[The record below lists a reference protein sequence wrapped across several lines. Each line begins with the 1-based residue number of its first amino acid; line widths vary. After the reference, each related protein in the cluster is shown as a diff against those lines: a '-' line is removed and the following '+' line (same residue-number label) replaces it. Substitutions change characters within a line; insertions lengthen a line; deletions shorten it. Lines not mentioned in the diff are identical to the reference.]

1 MFQHFPDVVEA
12 FERSYR
18 SGSHSDHP
26 AVGTA
31 QLIDEVAA
39 HRDIFGVH
47 LVPFDRVAF
56 YRFKG
61 TRSDMQG
68 DFFPPDAPSIYIGKY
83 FRSEMKSGGRCG
95 DGAFYLRINRLIGL

>member
-12 FERSYR
+12 FERSHR

-47 LVPFDRVAF
+47 LVPFESFAF
-56 YRFKG
+56 YRFECTG
-61 TRSDMQG
+61 SHV
-68 DFFPPDAPSIYIGKY
+68 
-83 FRSEMKSGGRCG
+83 
-95 DGAFYLRINRLIGL
+95 